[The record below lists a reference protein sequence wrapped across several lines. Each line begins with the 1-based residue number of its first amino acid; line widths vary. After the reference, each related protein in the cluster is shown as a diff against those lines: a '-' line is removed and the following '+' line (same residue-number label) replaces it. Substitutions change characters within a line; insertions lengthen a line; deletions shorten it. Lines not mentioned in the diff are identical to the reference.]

1 MVSCGVR
8 YEVHSVIS
16 KRLASLEGLTSTPA
30 SFDVLRPAALQ
41 SGTGSGQKHTCITLL
56 QDSLLHTHC
65 TPDEYVLFIFEMSKH
80 ASLVWSSQPSI
91 TIDAFPATQPLPIC

>member
-8 YEVHSVIS
+8 YEVHSGIS
-16 KRLASLEGLTSTPA
+16 KHLASLEGLKSTPA
-30 SFDVLRPAALQ
+30 SLDVLRPAALQ

-80 ASLVWSSQPSI
+80 ASLVWSS
-91 TIDAFPATQPLPIC
+91 